1 MMLHSLR
8 PVKTSLRVSLSDV
21 IAKIIPVIGSRLT
34 VINIV
39 KRVVENR
46 APSFVCS
53 GGPERIVWKQS
64 LKPAGLDRFNALIHV
79 NGTIKPG
86 S

>member
-1 MMLHSLR
+1 MRSLR
-8 PVKTSLRVSLSDV
+8 SMKNSLRGSLSDV
-21 IAKIIPVIGSRLT
+21 IAKIIPVIGSRLI

-39 KRVVENR
+39 KRVAENC
-46 APSFVCS
+46 APSFVFS
-53 GGPERIVWKQS
+53 GGLERIVWKQS
-64 LKPAGLDRFNALIHV
+64 LKPAGLARFKALIHV

>member
-1 MMLHSLR
+1 MLHSLR

-21 IAKIIPVIGSRLT
+21 IAIIIPVIGSRLT